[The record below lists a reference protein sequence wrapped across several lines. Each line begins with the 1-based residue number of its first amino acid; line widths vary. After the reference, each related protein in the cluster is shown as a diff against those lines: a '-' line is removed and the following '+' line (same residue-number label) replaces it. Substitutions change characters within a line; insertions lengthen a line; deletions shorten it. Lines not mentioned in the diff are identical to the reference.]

1 MRPRRRNNREGGAKE
16 VEEDQNQEGF
26 DKYDDDLWSPKTCPP
41 GALSE
46 VLKRFPHTAFPPL
59 LPLHNISPQLLPA
72 LLPGQAPASPQPN
85 LLFLL
90 LPLPATSGLSS
101 ILLLHTAPA
110 DPLAGCQSCAA
121 PPPLPLHNTVCGAA
135 PLHGGH
141 RGLAL
146 HCWLLEGRLQ
156 NGKID
161 MIGRTFLEWTN
172 LGGRM

>member
-1 MRPRRRNNREGGAKE
+1 ME

-26 DKYDDDLWSPKTCPP
+26 VEDDDDLRSPKTCPP

-90 LPLPATSGLSS
+90 LPLPATSALSS

-110 DPLAGCQSCAA
+110 APLAGGQSCAA
-121 PPPLPLHNTVCGAA
+121 PPPLPLHNTVCGAVEPQA
-135 PLHGGH
+135 GTTGMASNA
-141 RGLAL
+141 GLR
-146 HCWLLEGRLQ
+146 EGR
-156 NGKID
+156 GFK
-161 MIGRTFLEWTN
+161 MITIQCFL
-172 LGGRM
+172 G